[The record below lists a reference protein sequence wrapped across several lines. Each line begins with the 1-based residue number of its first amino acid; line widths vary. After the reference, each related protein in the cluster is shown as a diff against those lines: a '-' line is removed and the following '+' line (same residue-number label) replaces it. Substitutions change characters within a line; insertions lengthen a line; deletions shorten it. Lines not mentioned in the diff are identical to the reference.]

1 MRGARPPPQCRAVR
15 AGPTPEAAAGLQE
28 VCVAG
33 RTGAEH
39 GFLATA
45 HARGLRLAEVGGG
58 VLPLLH
64 SPLLKYTRRN
74 SGRVS
79 RILSCSSAS
88 KRVTDMELGCGRKDN
103 GYTGRGGDQRV
114 LLSPGVLGPHAAG
127 RW

>member
-58 VLPLLH
+58 CPPPTSQPL
-64 SPLLKYTRRN
+64 
-74 SGRVS
+74 VE
-79 RILSCSSAS
+79 
-88 KRVTDMELGCGRKDN
+88 V
-103 GYTGRGGDQRV
+103 
-114 LLSPGVLGPHAAG
+114 HAP
-127 RW
+127 